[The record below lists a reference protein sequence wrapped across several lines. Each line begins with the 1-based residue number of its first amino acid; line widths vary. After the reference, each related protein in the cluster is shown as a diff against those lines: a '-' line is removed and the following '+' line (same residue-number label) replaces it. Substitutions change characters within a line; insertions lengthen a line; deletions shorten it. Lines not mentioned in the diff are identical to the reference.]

1 MPASAPSVSVI
12 IPTYNRASLVDRCLT
27 SLHASGIDD
36 LEVLVVD
43 DGGTDDTERVVG
55 ERGVYLRQENAG
67 PAKARNLGFEKSRG
81 RFVGFIDSD
90 DEWINR
96 AAPRLRDG
104 LDAHPD
110 IDVLFADSLMGND
123 ADGYVSFVEEY
134 GDGVFLSL
142 PHTLRDGHIRVF
154 QREPFFR
161 QLSTR
166 NVMFLGSMLIR
177 REFFDRVGRFDP
189 ALRGAADWDFFMRA
203 AASGTVAFS
212 HGPAMSRY
220 YKHDEGMSTN
230 QDHMLEEFIL
240 ALDSV
245 RRRAPLT
252 TALRAHVDARIRAQV
267 FGWAWRAYEA
277 GDMAAARR
285 RLRWA
290 GQLGA
295 SGARE
300 KAYLASTYLP
310 PILRN
315 SIRRARQRVSAGA

>member
-1 MPASAPSVSVI
+1 MSALVPSVSVI

-27 SLHASGIDD
+27 SLHAAGIDD
-36 LEVLVVD
+36 LEVIVVD
-43 DGGTDDTERVVG
+43 DGGTDDTARVVEG
-55 ERGVYLRQENAG
+55 RGIYVRQSNAG
-67 PAKARNLGFEKSRG
+67 PAKARNLGFETSRG

-96 AAPRLRDG
+96 AAVRLRDE
-104 LDAHPD
+104 LQTHPD
-110 IDVLFADSLMGND
+110 IDVLFADSLMGNAD
-123 ADGYVSFVEEY
+123 DGYVSFVEEY
-134 GDGVFLSL
+134 GGGVFLSL
-142 PHTLRDGHIRVF
+142 PHTMRDGHVRLF
-154 QREPFFR
+154 HREPFFR

-177 REFFDRVGRFDP
+177 RESFDRVGRFDP

-230 QDHMLEEFIL
+230 EDHMLEEFIL

-252 TALRAHVDARIRAQV
+252 ASLRAHVDERIRAQV
-267 FGWAWRAYEA
+267 FGWSWRAYEA
-277 GDMAAARR
+277 GDMATARE

-290 GQLGA
+290 GRLGA
-295 SGARE
+295 SGVRE
-300 KAYLASTYLP
+300 KAYMASTYLP
-310 PILRN
+310 SVLRN
-315 SIRRARQRVSAGA
+315 SIRRARRLASAES

>member
-1 MPASAPSVSVI
+1 MPPPAPSVSVV
-12 IPTYNRASLVDRCLT
+12 IPTYNRASLVDRCLA
-27 SLHASGIDD
+27 SLHAAGIDD
-36 LEVLVVD
+36 LEVIVVD
-43 DGGTDDTERVVG
+43 DGGTDDTARVVEG
-55 ERGVYLRQENAG
+55 RGIYVRQANAG
-67 PAKARNLGFEKSRG
+67 PAKARNLGFETSRG

-96 AAPRLRDG
+96 AALRVRDQ
-104 LDAHPD
+104 LDANSD

-134 GDGVFLSL
+134 GDGLFFGL
-142 PHTLRDGHIRVF
+142 PHTIRSGHVRVF
-154 QREPFFR
+154 DREPFFR

-177 REFFDRVGRFDP
+177 REFFDRVGRFDA

-203 AASGTVAFS
+203 AASGTLAFS
-212 HGPAMSRY
+212 EGPAMSRY

-245 RRRAPLT
+245 RRRASLAAPM
-252 TALRAHVDARIRAQV
+252 RAHVDERIRAQV

-277 GDMAAARR
+277 GDMSLARE
-285 RLRWA
+285 RLQWA
-290 GQLGA
+290 GRLGA

-300 KAYLASTYLP
+300 KVYLASTYLP
-310 PILRN
+310 AALVN
-315 SIRRARQRVSAGA
+315 SIRHVRRRMSVGA